1 MAKHLMEVGI
11 DGGCLWVFAWS
22 EIKIFGKTF
31 KYHRRK
37 IQITEQMWLLF
48 QEYIDM

>member
-22 EIKIFGKTF
+22 EIKIFRKTL

-48 QEYIDM
+48 KEYIDL

>member
-11 DGGCLWVFAWS
+11 EGGCLWVFAWS
-22 EIKIFGKTF
+22 EIKILGKRL

-48 QEYIDM
+48 KEYIDL